1 MNIILA
7 EERSGK
13 QLAEKSFDKETILVG
28 REAAECDIAF
38 EKEIFPMVSRK
49 HAEIRWHNDQWYLND
64 LGSSYGT
71 YLNNLRISAPH
82 ALSFGDLIQIGTDGP
97 MLRVVWFEVV
107 REPSGPIDIA
117 PADSMRVEPKPEEV
131 SSAKLESADDSRPPI
146 QLGSHSIWLGR
157 DPSCDVVIEPNAAMV
172 SRNHAHIGFKSGEY
186 VVADNNSFNGTFVND
201 RRLSEPVKL
210 QHGDEIRLGTG
221 GPTFRFSSTSR
232 SDLAT
237 AEPVAVAVPPK
248 AKAKADPKTMV
259 FKLGNRNEKTATADA
274 ELIRTVPFG
283 AKNELTIGRAE
294 SNDIPL
300 DGLQISNHHAKLI
313 RSGNDFL
320 ITDLNSTNGV
330 FVNGERISKRV
341 VSKSDDM
348 RIGSFSLRIDQAGN
362 IGVFD
367 PRSKMRV
374 DAVNLSSKAGKA
386 ILLDGISFS
395 ILPNE
400 FVGVLGPSGAGK
412 STLIELMNGV
422 RAPKSGN
429 ILVNNLDLNR
439 NLNSLRQS
447 IGYVPQEDIIHR
459 ELSVERTLTYVAK
472 LRLSSDVS
480 SRETRQIVDEVL
492 DVTGLTER
500 KKLPVNKL
508 SGGERKRVS
517 IAVELITKPSV
528 IYLDEPTSGLDPS
541 SEEKIMKLFR
551 EISESGRTVVMTT
564 HAMENVRLFDKIVV
578 LMSGR
583 LVYFGPPDD
592 ALKHFEAASFK
603 ELFDRLDSTVEGST
617 TGGGK
622 AAESLQQ
629 NFQRTTQYKKFVE
642 EPLQA
647 IGNLPTGVR
656 PKKIRLGLI
665 GSIRQF
671 LTLSRRYFE
680 VFRKDRL
687 NLFILLAQAPVI
699 AILTFFAMGAKQPR
713 DFVYF
718 ILSLVAIWFGTSGS
732 AREIVRE
739 RPIYKRERM
748 FNLGILPY
756 VASKLFVLGIIVGI
770 QCLMLFIPLKF
781 FDLVGLMPMPG
792 EYAGIPQLWTMLLT
806 AGVGIGLGLL
816 VSAIVRTSELATTL
830 VPLILIPQ
838 ILLSGIIGV
847 PAGVNKV
854 IGLTMPSAWSFDT
867 MKRFSTL
874 DTLEP
879 EGADPKGKT
888 KGLGLYKEVENEN
901 DKAVADAK
909 KRIEEIKRSGS
920 IFDSDG
926 EGGLEIK
933 GAAKLPENLS
943 NYVTFLH
950 PWMNE
955 VLNQVVLMLMFGIL
969 MALSLIVLRLKDIR

>member
-7 EERSGK
+7 EERGGK
-13 QLAEKSFDKETILVG
+13 QLAEKSFDTETILVG

-38 EKEIFPMVSRK
+38 EKEQFPMVSRK
-49 HAEIRWHNDQWYLND
+49 HAEIRWHDDRWYLND

-71 YLNNLRISAPH
+71 YLNNLRISAPQV
-82 ALSFGDLIQIGTDGP
+82 LSFGDLIQMGTDGP

-107 REPSGPIDIA
+107 REHLSPINVVAAESTHVESKSVRGP
-117 PADSMRVEPKPEEV
+117 
-131 SSAKLESADDSRPPI
+131 SAKLESSDGSRPPI
-146 QLGSHSIWLGR
+146 PLSSQTIWLGR
-157 DPSCDVVIEPNAAMV
+157 DPGCDIVIEPNAAMV
-172 SRNHAHIGFKSGEY
+172 SRKHAHIRFENGNY
-186 VVADNNSFNGTFVND
+186 VVADNGSFNGTFVND
-201 RRLSEPVKL
+201 SRLSAAVKL
-210 QHGDEIRLGTG
+210 QHGDAIRLGTG
-221 GPTFRFSSTSR
+221 GPTFTFNSPSR
-232 SDLAT
+232 SAT
-237 AEPVAVAVPPK
+237 VRAEPGAPSVSSK

-259 FKLGNRNEKTATADA
+259 FKLGQHGEKAAIDA
-274 ELIRTVPFG
+274 QLILTVPFG
-283 AKNELTIGRAE
+283 EKNELTIGRAD
-294 SNDIPL
+294 SNDITL

-330 FVNGERISKRV
+330 FINGERIAKHV
-341 VSKSDDM
+341 VSPTDDI
-348 RIGSFSLRIDQAGN
+348 RIGSFSLRVDQSGN
-362 IGVFD
+362 VGVFD

-374 DAVNLSSKAGKA
+374 DAVNLSSKVGKS
-386 ILLDGISFS
+386 ILLDGVSFS
-395 ILPNE
+395 IQPNE

-412 STLIELMNGV
+412 STLIELLNGV
-422 RAPKSGN
+422 RAPKAGN

-439 NLNSLRQS
+439 NLNSLRQL
-447 IGYVPQEDIIHR
+447 IGYVPQDDIIHG

-480 SRETRQIVDEVL
+480 SRETRQIVDEIL
-492 DVTGLTER
+492 DVTGLTGR
-500 KKLPVNKL
+500 KKMPVNKL

-528 IYLDEPTSGLDPS
+528 IYLDEPTSGLDPTT
-541 SEEKIMKLFR
+541 EEKIMKLFR

-578 LMSGR
+578 LMDGR

-592 ALKHFEAASFK
+592 ALKHFNAASFK

-622 AAESLQQ
+622 AAESLRQ
-629 NFQRTTQYKKFVE
+629 NFQRTTQYKEFVE
-642 EPLQA
+642 EPIQA
-647 IGNLPTGVR
+647 IGNLPVGVR
-656 PKKIRLGLI
+656 PKKTRLGIL

-671 LTLSRRYFE
+671 ITLSRRYFE

-687 NLFILLAQAPVI
+687 NLFILFAQAPVI
-699 AILTFFAMGAKQPR
+699 AILTFFAVGAKQPR

-718 ILSLVAIWFGTSGS
+718 VLSIVAIWFGTSVS

-739 RPIYKRERM
+739 HSVYKRERM
-748 FNLGILPY
+748 FNLSILPY
-756 VASKLFVLGIIVGI
+756 LASKLFVLGIIVGT

-781 FDLVGLMPMPG
+781 FDLIGLMAMPG
-792 EYAGIPQLWTMLLT
+792 EYGGIPQLWTMLLT
-806 AGVGIGLGLL
+806 TGIGIGLGLF
-816 VSAIVRTSELATTL
+816 VSAVVRTSELATTL

-854 IGLTMPSAWSFDT
+854 IGLTMPAAWSFDT

-888 KGLGLYKEVENEN
+888 KGLGLYKWVEGEN

-920 IFDSDG
+920 IFDANG

-933 GAAKLPENLS
+933 DAAKLPENLS

-969 MALSLIVLRLKDIR
+969 IVLSLIVLRLKDIR